1 MFLPQ
6 LGRRATH
13 VGTRDA
19 TRRTAGRAARIATLL
34 FGLLPLAACAGGERL
49 VDIQVVDVDQGELLP
64 AIGHRGRD
72 YIAGAPGHR
81 FSVSLRNQTGERV
94 LAVLSVDGVN
104 AVSGQT
110 ASASQAGYV
119 LEPWQQVEIRGWRK
133 SYSDIAE
140 FYFTDLPDSYAA
152 RTGRPDNVGVI
163 GVAAFR
169 ERRPVPV
176 PYAQPDVYSPPY
188 PASPAMAER
197 ESAKASAG
205 SAAADAG
212 GAYNRRSDSAPAEA
226 RAQQLGTGHGERRYD
241 PVAQTAFERDSSRP
255 NQVLA
260 IYYDSLDALAS
271 RGIISP
277 RRYASQPQ
285 AFPLGFVPDP

>member
-1 MFLPQ
+1 MFLPH
-6 LGRRATH
+6 LARRATH
-13 VGTRDA
+13 DGTR
-19 TRRTAGRAARIATLL
+19 RAASLAVRAAAAL

-49 VDIQVVDVDQGELLP
+49 VEVQVSDVDQGQLLP

-72 YIAGAPGHR
+72 YIAGQPGHR

-133 SYSDIAE
+133 SYADIAE

-176 PYAQPDVYSPPY
+176 PYAQPDVYAPPY

-197 ESAKASAG
+197 DAAKASAG
-205 SAAADAG
+205 GAAADAS
-212 GAYNRRSDSAPAEA
+212 GAYGRRSESAPANA
-226 RAQQLGTGHGERRYD
+226 AAQQLGTGHGERRYD

-260 IYYDSLDALAS
+260 IYYDSLDALAA
-271 RGIISP
+271 RGIIST
-277 RRYASQPQ
+277 RRYAQQPQ